1 MDPVDS
7 TTLRQYEAHNDE
19 VQVDRRKDDFIA
31 LLAHELR
38 NPLSAILGALQILD
52 QSEGVPPKAKELHN
66 VIRRQ
71 SQLMKTLSEELLD
84 VSRIANGKILL
95 QKKRLDFTALARN
108 TIADYGHCF
117 EAHQLKLETV
127 VSPESLCV
135 VGDGVRLSQVI
146 TNLLHNATK
155 FSDSEGTIQVRVE
168 REGTSVEL
176 SVRDIGIGMTPMEV
190 SALFRPYWQAS
201 STRVRCK
208 GGLGLG
214 LSLSK
219 RLIEMHEGVI
229 FATSE
234 GLGCG
239 STFTIRLPLAEAI
252 PRQLLVSVPQSVSP
266 QSHRILIVD
275 DRRDARL
282 VLSVLLKTQ
291 GQEVHE
297 AETGTAALDEMETF
311 RPEIV
316 FCDIGLPDME
326 GYAVA
331 TAIRLNPALKGV
343 YLVALTGSG
352 GAEDKEK
359 ALAAGFDR
367 HMTKPI
373 SYDQLRGILLGD
385 SVGSSS

>member
-1 MDPVDS
+1 
-7 TTLRQYEAHNDE
+7 
-19 VQVDRRKDDFIA
+19 
-31 LLAHELR
+31 
-38 NPLSAILGALQILD
+38 
-52 QSEGVPPKAKELHN
+52 
-66 VIRRQ
+66 
-71 SQLMKTLSEELLD
+71 
-84 VSRIANGKILL
+84 
-95 QKKRLDFTALARN
+95 
-108 TIADYGHCF
+108 
-117 EAHQLKLETV
+117 
-127 VSPESLCV
+127 
-135 VGDGVRLSQVI
+135 
-146 TNLLHNATK
+146 
-155 FSDSEGTIQVRVE
+155 
-168 REGTSVEL
+168 
-176 SVRDIGIGMTPMEV
+176 
-190 SALFRPYWQAS
+190 
-201 STRVRCK
+201 
-208 GGLGLG
+208 
-214 LSLSK
+214 
-219 RLIEMHEGVI
+219 
-229 FATSE
+229 
-234 GLGCG
+234 
-239 STFTIRLPLAEAI
+239 
-252 PRQLLVSVPQSVSP
+252 
-266 QSHRILIVD
+266 
-275 DRRDARL
+275 ARL